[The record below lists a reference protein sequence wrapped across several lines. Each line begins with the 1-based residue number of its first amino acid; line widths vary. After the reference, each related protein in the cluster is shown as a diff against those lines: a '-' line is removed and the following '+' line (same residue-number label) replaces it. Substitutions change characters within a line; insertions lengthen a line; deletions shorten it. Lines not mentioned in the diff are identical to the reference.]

1 MQSEPDFRNVHRVA
15 ELFHELR
22 NIDNP
27 DALTKE
33 AKRILGATAPEDE
46 FMVIAIWSGRCS
58 LVHKLP
64 PDKYPLGVEKT
75 YKIPDLFAV
84 LEYEDRSI
92 PVLIEVKSTYTK
104 KRPGPIA
111 VARLSPSYR
120 RRLQNYGELL
130 GLPVL
135 VAQQIRPVGIWF
147 IVALDTIG
155 LDGKP
160 TVDLSY
166 DLSGLLFG
174 TFHLAF
180 RAGVKFVLRVEKKH
194 IISDKEFEGVIR
206 DAHWETAD
214 GSRIGAT
221 KSPMM
226 LLFGLGDPV
235 EKQDDDGKTVT
246 ITSEIPHSTAF
257 ANYQALRAAIIY
269 DKQLRE
275 SPFPWAEMLKSGK
288 FPISYA
294 SIEAAREDVDFFE
307 REITIRPKMVPDFLR
322 SV

>member
-1 MQSEPDFRNVHRVA
+1 MQSGSDFRIVHRVA
-15 ELFHELR
+15 KLFHELR
-22 NIDNP
+22 NVDNP
-27 DALTKE
+27 DVLTEE

-46 FMVIAIWSGRCS
+46 FMAIAIWSGRCS
-58 LVHKLP
+58 LVHKLA
-64 PDKYPLGVEKT
+64 PDKYPLGADKT
-75 YKIPDLFAV
+75 YKIPDLLAV
-84 LEYEDRSI
+84 LEYEGRSI
-92 PVLIEVKSTYTK
+92 PVLIEVKSTYTR

-111 VARLSPSYR
+111 FAKLGPSYR

-130 GLPVL
+130 GLPIL
-135 VAQQIRPVGIWF
+135 VAQQIRPGGLWF
-147 IVALDTIG
+147 IVALDMIS

-174 TFHLAF
+174 AFHLAF
-180 RAGVKFVLRVEKKH
+180 KAGTKFVLHVEKNR

-206 DAHWETAD
+206 DTHWETAD
-214 GSRIGAT
+214 GSKIVTT

-246 ITSEIPHSTAF
+246 ITYEIPHSMAF
-257 ANYQALRAAIIY
+257 ASYQALQAAIVY

-275 SPFPWAEMLKSGK
+275 SPLPWAEMLNSGK

-294 SIEAAREDVDFFE
+294 SVEAAREDFVFFE
-307 REITIRPKMVPDFLR
+307 YEFTTRPKIMPTFLR
-322 SV
+322 PA